1 MSIDESDLAVA
12 LDRLDDERLQMEGG
26 LFHGDQW
33 IPAAHRHG
41 SRLSIDLQTMSPDL
55 TERELQLYRLGKI
68 EAYGEILEELGDELL
83 DGEFELS

>member
-1 MSIDESDLAVA
+1 MSVDESDIAVA

-26 LFHGDQW
+26 LLHGDQW
-33 IPAAHRHG
+33 IPAAHRNG
-41 SRLSIDLQTMSPDL
+41 RRLSIDLQTMSPDL

>member
-12 LDRLDDERLQMEGG
+12 LDSLDDERVQMEGA

-55 TERELQLYRLGKI
+55 TERELQLYRLGRI
-68 EAYGEILEELGDELL
+68 EAYGEILEELGEELL

>member
-12 LDRLDDERLQMEGG
+12 LDNLDDERLQMEGA
-26 LFHGDQW
+26 LLHGDQW

-83 DGEFELS
+83 DGGYELA